1 MTSTDTPPSP
11 RRIASRLYLAL
22 TVAVLTAA
30 TWLRSEQPADD
41 RGSDSTEKSLMIIL
55 AISIG
60 GVVSVAAAAYIASKT
75 AMFK

>member
-1 MTSTDTPPSP
+1 MTNPYI
-11 RRIASRLYLAL
+11 RRRPWRNATRLYGAL
-22 TVAVLTAA
+22 TVAIVTAA
-30 TWLRSEQPADD
+30 AWLRGEQPTDD

-60 GVVSVAAAAYIASKT
+60 GVVTVAAAAYIASKT